1 MERNELVKYLES
13 SGKDPARLIF
23 EDELTGLYNRRYLF
37 HFLNT
42 KINWDNAAKNPLS
55 LLMLDLDHFKK
66 VNDGHGHQAGD
77 QALVWLAGH
86 LKNLA
91 GSNGMPIRYAGDEFM
106 LLFQN
111 CNKINSLNLGKQLI
125 ENIYNNPFQY
135 DDQNGNLNLTISLG
149 IASAPVDAKDA
160 KSLIRQADTA
170 LYSAKRNGRNRMVDA
185 AEVSPTE
192 VFDKTASNQLKE
204 VRIVGRGR
212 QLSLVADALK
222 MFNDRKS
229 QFLIAEGAAGMGKSD
244 FLETVRYNMAR
255 SKTVQCIVRC
265 STQEMGRPY
274 YLVEKIL
281 INLLNQLEDKGTAL
295 IESLTADE
303 QAYLSGVLPPLLIGT
318 SFDSTNDKDE
328 STRREGLFD
337 TLLKTLPRMVNLHPL
352 VLFIDD
358 LHYADEATLML
369 LRRLILRG
377 DFPLFICASSILL
390 HEAKKEDNPGHL
402 EHFYETY
409 RQELG
414 IQKFSLTPLTS
425 TDIDK
430 HIRDLFPN
438 INSPEGFAG
447 ELAGITQGN
456 PLFFT
461 EILHKLV
468 SDHKI
473 SLTGKQWNIEPLEE
487 GYLPRSLEEIVTEK
501 IANLDEDTR
510 QMLDQVSALGEDV
523 SLSKLIGS
531 SDKMEARV
539 LEFVDE
545 AVAQGLLDVD
555 FQVNDEIISFLG
567 KRILEITYNAIEPE
581 RKEKIHEQLGKYH
594 ETLYQQKLIPSAATL
609 AYHFKRSTDQK
620 KAETYE
626 QVVSKTNS
634 KIYNSEEAA
643 LYTGESLGEA
653 LATDEPIRE
662 ADIALVPNA
671 IRDIMVAIRNIKLY
685 PPGSKSIIG
694 VISQSKQSLKQILEN
709 NNSLSLMQIKGGLVV
724 NGQKMDVSEI
734 KLVADRFLN
743 FLNRNELKG
752 ISFHSGLTD
761 RELEILIEVFGR
773 PREKMFDDR
782 YWERFIHEND
792 IQHVELKQ
800 IRYTMAGGK
809 QKSGAKPLAIDV
821 AGPAVGSEQHDLPLI
836 PSILKGLLGAS
847 KIIRLYPLESKA
859 VSSAIGQLLQ
869 RLNIVLE
876 QQESLTISHADRTLL
891 INGERV
897 DVSAFNTFAA
907 TFGRFLDTLGLSS
920 IAFVKGLSRKELEI
934 FINALGD
941 LPPEGVDAKFWKTFS
956 QTHNLAGIVFDEHVY
971 KIKIAQ
977 GSAAGE
983 TETVPN
989 AMPTFWGGRRFT
1001 VRHADVGRGF

>member
-125 ENIYNNPFQY
+125 DNIYNNPFQY

-303 QAYLSGVLPPLLIGT
+303 QAYISGVLPPLLIGT

-337 TLLKTLPRMVNLHPL
+337 TLLK
-352 VLFIDD
+352 
-358 LHYADEATLML
+358 
-369 LRRLILRG
+369 
-377 DFPLFICASSILL
+377 
-390 HEAKKEDNPGHL
+390 NP
-402 EHFYETY
+402 
-409 RQELG
+409 
-414 IQKFSLTPLTS
+414 
-425 TDIDK
+425 
-430 HIRDLFPN
+430 
-438 INSPEGFAG
+438 
-447 ELAGITQGN
+447 TQDG
-456 PLFFT
+456 
-461 EILHKLV
+461 
-468 SDHKI
+468 
-473 SLTGKQWNIEPLEE
+473 
-487 GYLPRSLEEIVTEK
+487 
-501 IANLDEDTR
+501 
-510 QMLDQVSALGEDV
+510 
-523 SLSKLIGS
+523 
-531 SDKMEARV
+531 
-539 LEFVDE
+539 
-545 AVAQGLLDVD
+545 
-555 FQVNDEIISFLG
+555 
-567 KRILEITYNAIEPE
+567 
-581 RKEKIHEQLGKYH
+581 
-594 ETLYQQKLIPSAATL
+594 
-609 AYHFKRSTDQK
+609 
-620 KAETYE
+620 
-626 QVVSKTNS
+626 
-634 KIYNSEEAA
+634 
-643 LYTGESLGEA
+643 
-653 LATDEPIRE
+653 
-662 ADIALVPNA
+662 
-671 IRDIMVAIRNIKLY
+671 
-685 PPGSKSIIG
+685 
-694 VISQSKQSLKQILEN
+694 
-709 NNSLSLMQIKGGLVV
+709 
-724 NGQKMDVSEI
+724 
-734 KLVADRFLN
+734 
-743 FLNRNELKG
+743 
-752 ISFHSGLTD
+752 
-761 RELEILIEVFGR
+761 
-773 PREKMFDDR
+773 
-782 YWERFIHEND
+782 
-792 IQHVELKQ
+792 
-800 IRYTMAGGK
+800 
-809 QKSGAKPLAIDV
+809 
-821 AGPAVGSEQHDLPLI
+821 
-836 PSILKGLLGAS
+836 
-847 KIIRLYPLESKA
+847 
-859 VSSAIGQLLQ
+859 
-869 RLNIVLE
+869 
-876 QQESLTISHADRTLL
+876 
-891 INGERV
+891 
-897 DVSAFNTFAA
+897 
-907 TFGRFLDTLGLSS
+907 
-920 IAFVKGLSRKELEI
+920 
-934 FINALGD
+934 
-941 LPPEGVDAKFWKTFS
+941 
-956 QTHNLAGIVFDEHVY
+956 
-971 KIKIAQ
+971 
-977 GSAAGE
+977 
-983 TETVPN
+983 
-989 AMPTFWGGRRFT
+989 
-1001 VRHADVGRGF
+1001 